1 MELIQNLVDKVL
13 TEIKEPQTQKPS
25 VNTTEWAK
33 WFEFSIDGDTSTA
46 AQLRAMVDAAARFVK
61 AIKSNAEPHWL
72 SFIGTSG
79 AGKTYLARRIWNWY
93 QGESSLFRASIVE
106 GEIAYP
112 GSFNSWPKIAG
123 ELLSNESYWKLEELQ
138 REKFVVLDEIG
149 ADRDPS
155 GHVRDCLARVL
166 SGRVGKWTVI
176 TSNKSLGDIQRD
188 IDTRISSRMIRDG
201 NVVVDVDV
209 IDYAL
214 RPTRAVAGE

>member
-1 MELIQNLVDKVL
+1 METVDKLVAKVL

-33 WFEFSIDGDTSTA
+33 WLEFSIDGDAETT
-46 AQLRAMVDAAARFVK
+46 AQLKAMVDAAATFIK
-61 AIKSNAEPHWL
+61 ALRNEAAPHWL

-93 QGESSLFRASIVE
+93 QNERSLFRASIVE

-123 ELLSNESYWKLEELQ
+123 ELLSNQNYWKLEEMQ
-138 REKFVVLDEIG
+138 RDKLIVLDEIG

-209 IDYAL
+209 LDYAL
-214 RPTRAVAGE
+214 RTAAQ